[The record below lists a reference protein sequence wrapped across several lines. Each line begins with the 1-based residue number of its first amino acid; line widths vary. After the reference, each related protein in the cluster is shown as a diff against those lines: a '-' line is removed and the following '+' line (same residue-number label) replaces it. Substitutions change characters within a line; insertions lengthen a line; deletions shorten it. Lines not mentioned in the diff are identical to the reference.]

1 MINAPTPANGVAVPA
16 DYTLDPRQA
25 YLEWLRMEA
34 RMLRIELAPELDPD
48 REFSPCGTFARGFHF
63 PRGGWQSAPKPST
76 RALAVMRAA
85 GVVIPEDAA

>member
-63 PRGGWQSAPKPST
+63 PRGGWPSCGRLGSLFRRT
-76 RALAVMRAA
+76 QHERRRS
-85 GVVIPEDAA
+85 G